1 MPTQFGTKEDAKD
14 PGPWPHKILEIG
26 MVASKKKLCCL
37 CELWFSVENL
47 TGIASWKAVLQKK
60 ASFGDE
66 HAAAKLADRRTSASR
81 LYSGVPLC
89 CFCTQLLAP
98 DPDLPGGLML
108 EDSVKSPL
116 KSVVG
121 SPGGSKV
128 PPSAA
133 SSSHSLGS
141 GTGLT
146 LKPSTFLASFRDKN
160 KA

>member
-1 MPTQFGTKEDAKD
+1 MPTTFGTRDDAKD

-47 TGIASWKAVLQKK
+47 TGVASWKAVLMKK

-66 HAAAKLADRRTSASR
+66 HAEAKLNDRRTSASR

-98 DPDLPGGLML
+98 DPDLPDDGGTVASPKKKALPSSPSGSADLMA
-108 EDSVKSPL
+108 S
-116 KSVVG
+116 G
-121 SPGGSKV
+121 S
-128 PPSAA
+128 
-133 SSSHSLGS
+133 
-141 GTGLT
+141 
-146 LKPSTFLASFRDKN
+146 LKPSTFLANFRKN
-160 KA
+160 GSM